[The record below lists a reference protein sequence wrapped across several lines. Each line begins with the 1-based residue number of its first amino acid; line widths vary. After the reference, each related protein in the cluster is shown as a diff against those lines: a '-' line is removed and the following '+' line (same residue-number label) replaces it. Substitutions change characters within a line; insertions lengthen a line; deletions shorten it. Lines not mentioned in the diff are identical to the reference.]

1 MPVTVYAYHGTMK
14 ENVILVMRRVNY
26 REWPRTLTGEAKGGN
41 GVFLMETLSL
51 SVYDVSLMYDFD
63 DLQYLLLSLVLSLC
77 TLNPKPIHA

>member
-1 MPVTVYAYHGTMK
+1 MK